1 MSVTGSAS
9 STNNLNVLKG
19 KISSLSPYAVDH
31 TLSVSGSAADA
42 KAVGD
47 ALEKKVGFTDI
58 VDNLNTN
65 DANLPLS
72 AKQGVEIKKSFN
84 ELSVNTEEA
93 VSNMNQSVNE
103 LIQSVNGANN
113 TATNAYNMA
122 ENALEV
128 AESKM
133 SSDGSVA
140 MEKDFDMG
148 ENKIVNVLTPEN
160 PADAANKEYVDS
172 KRLTATVSLKSTGWA
187 TTTGS
192 APYYQT
198 VDVAAVLASDTPHW
212 GVVYSISDS
221 IRLAEKNAFAL
232 VDEMEAED
240 GSVTF
245 TCFEEKPDVDLTIQ
259 MEVNR

>member
-19 KISSLSPYAVDH
+19 KIASLSPYALDK

-58 VDNLNTN
+58 VDNLTTN

-72 AKQGVEIKKSFN
+72 AKQGVAIKKSFD
-84 ELSVNTEEA
+84 ELRVNTEDS
-93 VSNMNQSVNE
+93 VSNITQSVNE
-103 LIQSVNGANN
+103 LNQAVSGANN

-122 ENALEV
+122 ENAQIS
-128 AESKM
+128 ADSKM
-133 SSDGSVA
+133 AADGSVA
-140 MEKDFDMG
+140 MTADFDMG
-148 ENKIVNVLTPEN
+148 ENKIINVLAPDKPT
-160 PADAANKEYVDS
+160 DAANKEYVDG

-192 APYYQT
+192 APYSQT
-198 VDVAAVLASDTPHW
+198 VALAAVLATDVPHVGLIPSENTNIALEQEESW
-212 GVVYSISDS
+212 GFVSRGVAD
-221 IRLAEKNAFAL
+221 
-232 VDEMEAED
+232 D
-240 GSVTF
+240 GSITF
-245 TCFEEKPDVDLTIQ
+245 TCYEERPKVDLTLQI
-259 MEVNR
+259 EVNR

>member
-19 KISSLSPYAVDH
+19 KISSLSPYALDQ

-47 ALEKKVGFTDI
+47 ALEKKVGFSDI
-58 VDNLNTN
+58 VDDLKTTN
-65 DANLPLS
+65 PNLPLS
-72 AKQGVEIKKSFN
+72 AKQGVEIKKSFDELKVN
-84 ELSVNTEEA
+84 MEESVANMTHSVDELSE
-93 VSNMNQSVNE
+93 SVT
-103 LIQSVNGANN
+103 GAKN
-113 TATNAYNMA
+113 TATNAQNEA
-122 ENALEV
+122 ENARMI

-133 SSDGSVA
+133 AADGSVA
-140 MEKDFDMG
+140 MESDFDMG
-148 ENKIVNVLTPEN
+148 ENKIINVLSPDKPT
-160 PADAANKEYVDS
+160 DAANKEYVDS
-172 KRLTATVSLKSTGWA
+172 KRITATVSLKSTGWA
-187 TTTGS
+187 TTTGK

-198 VDVAAVLASDTPHW
+198 VAVAAVLATDTPHW
-212 GVVYSISDS
+212 GVVYSETDS
-221 IRLAEKNAFAL
+221 IRLVEKTAFAL

-245 TCFEEKPDVDLTIQ
+245 TCFEERPATDLTIQ